1 MTYPVTLG
9 MGRYGYYVSYNRC
22 INKSA
27 DRAGCSSRSGEKT
40 TREHYNVYIQ
50 RSCMLHH
57 GSRQIRCGIP
67 AQSMRHPCPTIR
79 LPTGP
84 SSSPAPIPDLIPRRH
99 FHGQASICNVLDS
112 DGELASARRKYC
124 DCATDGRSWRYQTG
138 RRACVPR
145 GGTVSEYIRARLM
158 PLPLLTITNVPVL
171 ATMPE
176 APAPSESGL
185 RSRLRPGAH
194 GEPRPDAADG
204 SEMPSAPPHVA
215 TARKMAC
222 CFLARALVTAPHLL
236 KVAPGGLCIQPS
248 LDLPNQTHCKPLSP
262 QLSTSPSPLP
272 SNTLRVSRSD
282 LTQASAGRQGS
293 ATSCP
298 RICAIL
304 PCRQSTR

>member
-1 MTYPVTLG
+1 
-9 MGRYGYYVSYNRC
+9 
-22 INKSA
+22 
-27 DRAGCSSRSGEKT
+27 
-40 TREHYNVYIQ
+40 
-50 RSCMLHH
+50 MLHH

-124 DCATDGRSWRYQTG
+124 ATDGRRWRYQTG

-145 GGTVSEYIRARLM
+145 GGTVSECIRARLT
-158 PLPLLTITNVPVL
+158 PLPLLTITNVSVL

-194 GEPRPDAADG
+194 GEPRPDAADA

-236 KVAPGGLCIQPS
+236 KVAPGGLCISPAWTS
-248 LDLPNQTHCKPLSP
+248 RIKP
-262 QLSTSPSPLP
+262 T
-272 SNTLRVSRSD
+272 VSRCHHNC
-282 LTQASAGRQGS
+282 LPLHPHFPQIPSACPGR
-293 ATSCP
+293 T
-298 RICAIL
+298 
-304 PCRQSTR
+304 